1 MGRSASPIT
10 CPACGTENGPQ
21 ARYCTSCGGAVEP
34 QPGGSSAAWEEVQYG
49 LHRCTFHP
57 EVETGL
63 ACGKCGQ
70 YICPR
75 CMIQTPVGARCRDC
89 AQVTRHPTYDVST
102 GYYLRASV
110 AAAVVGIVGGL
121 LWALTLGI
129 PFLPWLLAGGTG
141 FAVGE
146 AVSLVSNRKR
156 GRGLVGIAVVG
167 VTVSVIIV
175 VLRIQAFHILLLLPA
190 ALAYY
195 MAVIRVR

>member
-1 MGRSASPIT
+1 MEPEPGASPAAPP
-10 CPACGTENGPQ
+10 PASP
-21 ARYCTSCGGAVEP
+21 
-34 QPGGSSAAWEEVQYG
+34 AASPAASEEAQYG
-49 LHRCTFHP
+49 FHQCTFHP

-89 AQVTRHPTYDVST
+89 ARVTRHPTYDVST
-102 GYYLRASV
+102 GYYLRATV
-110 AAAVVGIVGGL
+110 AGLVVGIVGGL
-121 LWALTLGI
+121 LWSLTLGI

-146 AVSLVSNRKR
+146 AVSLMSNRKR
-156 GRGLVGIAVVG
+156 GRGLVVIAVAG
-167 VTVSVIIV
+167 VTLSVLTV
-175 VLRIQAFHILLLLPA
+175 VLTIQAFPLLLLLPS

>member
-1 MGRSASPIT
+1 MPRLRYG
-10 CPACGTENGPQ
+10 EQ
-21 ARYCTSCGGAVEP
+21 APGKVLHQLRRCGGA
-34 QPGGSSAAWEEVQYG
+34 AAGRLAAASPAASEEAQYG
-49 LHRCTFHP
+49 FHQCTFHP

-102 GYYLRASV
+102 GYYLRASGASV
-110 AAAVVGIVGGL
+110 IVGIVGGI

-129 PFLPWLLAGGTG
+129 PFLPWLLAGGAG

-146 AVSLVSNRKR
+146 AVSLMSNRKR
-156 GRGLVGIAVVG
+156 GRGLIVIAVVG
-167 VTVSVIIV
+167 VTISVLTV
-175 VLRIQAFHILLLLPA
+175 VATIQAFPLLLLLPS

-195 MAVIRVR
+195 MAIIRVR

>member
-1 MGRSASPIT
+1 M
-10 CPACGTENGPQ
+10 EPQ
-21 ARYCTSCGGAVEP
+21 AGESP
-34 QPGGSSAAWEEVQYG
+34 AASEEAQYG
-49 LHRCTFHP
+49 VHRCTFHP

-75 CMIQTPVGARCRDC
+75 CMIQTQVGARCRDC
-89 AQVTRHPTYDVST
+89 AQVTRHPTYNVST

-110 AAAVVGIVGGL
+110 AAAVTGIVGGV

-129 PFLPWLLAGGTG
+129 PFLPWLLAGGAG

-146 AVSLVSNRKR
+146 AVSFMSNRKR
-156 GRGLVGIAVVG
+156 GRGLIGIAVGG
-167 VTVSVIIV
+167 VTLSVITV
-175 VLRIQAFHILLLLPA
+175 VLIIQAFPLLLLLPS